1 MGKLARFLFFLNKM
15 SLNLFCRQLPRVGRS
30 AARRPE
36 SVIAPFLIS
45 RAQTGR
51 AISSAALWSFRNED
65 RWPCGGVL
73 PRSVG
78 VRMKLSDDP
87 DRPTAQNR
95 RRHIW
100 RGLQLTIQ

>member
-1 MGKLARFLFFLNKM
+1 
-15 SLNLFCRQLPRVGRS
+15 
-30 AARRPE
+30 
-36 SVIAPFLIS
+36 
-45 RAQTGR
+45 
-51 AISSAALWSFRNED
+51 
-65 RWPCGGVL
+65 L

-100 RGLQLTIQ
+100 RGLQLTIQMN